1 MSAVFSLFLT
11 LILSAVSVL
20 DSWDGIC
27 FNMVAFAS
35 LVSPVHLF
43 KFFRK
48 KKKSSYHLT
57 G

>member
-48 KKKSSYHLT
+48 KKQLHII
-57 G
+57 